1 MISHEQVNLKG
12 FLRWGARK
20 QSVLSAIPP
29 LSADSDTTRSEG
41 AITSSDSGPR
51 TLLKNGLIVDGTGA
65 PGFTGHVLLAGD
77 RIEAVTT
84 EEVDAPGEVIDC
96 TDRVIAPGFIDMHS
110 HMDWVL
116 PVAGRP
122 ELKAPFIN
130 QGITTFVAGNCGY
143 GAAGFMEDSPHRD
156 LIADRAWGL
165 FEPTWRTMDEYF
177 KHLESVGL
185 SHNLVTLAGH
195 GHTRASIRGFD
206 TSPLSSDE
214 MDLMLGLL
222 GEAMDMGAYGVSLGL
237 QYEPG
242 IFAAPDELREVAR
255 LVKSRDRILTVHMRA
270 YSALSGAYPVRP
282 FGRPHNLLAI
292 GEMLRL
298 ARDTGVRLQM
308 SHLIFVGSRTW
319 KNCEEAL
326 EMIDEAVAEGV
337 DVKFDINAYYC
348 YSSPLTVFM
357 PGWFL
362 ARVPGVYEDRR
373 ALGRLRLQIGLMEKL
388 LGFGFRDIQI
398 TSADHDELNRYNG
411 MFLSEIARK
420 RGMNGFDAFIDIAQ
434 KSNGRARALSHRFSN
449 REIVDILMAHP
460 ASLFMTDAS
469 PTAEGVQHPGCS
481 GCFPKFL
488 QDARDRNIISLE
500 GAVHKM
506 AGASAER
513 FGITDRGLIREGM
526 AADIVVFD
534 PENIVDNNSLTE
546 TDRTPGGIIAVF
558 LNGVRVAAGGTAD
571 GDSGAGVVVRST

>member
-1 MISHEQVNLKG
+1 
-12 FLRWGARK
+12 
-20 QSVLSAIPP
+20 
-29 LSADSDTTRSEG
+29 
-41 AITSSDSGPR
+41 
-51 TLLKNGLIVDGTGA
+51 
-65 PGFTGHVLLAGD
+65 
-77 RIEAVTT
+77 
-84 EEVDAPGEVIDC
+84 
-96 TDRVIAPGFIDMHS
+96 
-110 HMDWVL
+110 
-116 PVAGRP
+116 
-122 ELKAPFIN
+122 
-130 QGITTFVAGNCGY
+130 
-143 GAAGFMEDSPHRD
+143 
-156 LIADRAWGL
+156 
-165 FEPTWRTMDEYF
+165 
-177 KHLESVGL
+177 
-185 SHNLVTLAGH
+185 
-195 GHTRASIRGFD
+195 
-206 TSPLSSDE
+206 
-214 MDLMLGLL
+214 
-222 GEAMDMGAYGVSLGL
+222 
-237 QYEPG
+237 
-242 IFAAPDELREVAR
+242 
-255 LVKSRDRILTVHMRA
+255 
-270 YSALSGAYPVRP
+270 
-282 FGRPHNLLAI
+282 
-292 GEMLRL
+292 
-298 ARDTGVRLQM
+298 
-308 SHLIFVGSRTW
+308 
-319 KNCEEAL
+319 
-326 EMIDEAVAEGV
+326 
-337 DVKFDINAYYC
+337 
-348 YSSPLTVFM
+348 
-357 PGWFL
+357 
-362 ARVPGVYEDRR
+362 
-373 ALGRLRLQIGLMEKL
+373 MEKL